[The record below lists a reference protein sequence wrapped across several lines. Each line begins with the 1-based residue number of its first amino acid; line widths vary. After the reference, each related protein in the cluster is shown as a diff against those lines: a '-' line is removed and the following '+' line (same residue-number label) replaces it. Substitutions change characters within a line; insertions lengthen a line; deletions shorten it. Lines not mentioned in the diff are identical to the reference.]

1 MLFLFVLQL
10 GYFKAK
16 HLFFIFDLVT
26 QYLDVEFI
34 LRKYFHQNT
43 HKDLQSISKPTRL
56 HQRQVISEFLDYK
69 FFESSFLSTA
79 IEQAAL
85 FAKRHNH
92 SVYLFRSLLHYFHNN
107 KIIIPA
113 YSFLQRQIIS
123 KVMKTEQKRLEQV
136 ISQYLSLEEQI
147 LLDSLLE
154 KPNDGMY
161 LFTQLRWIFQM
172 KTLNIMDNLL
182 KTIPLLECSN

>member
-1 MLFLFVLQL
+1 
-10 GYFKAK
+10 
-16 HLFFIFDLVT
+16 
-26 QYLDVEFI
+26 
-34 LRKYFHQNT
+34 
-43 HKDLQSISKPTRL
+43 
-56 HQRQVISEFLDYK
+56 VISEFLDYK

-161 LFTQLRWIFQM
+161 LFTQLQKEPRSFKYHQIRTQ
-172 KTLNIMDNLL
+172 L
-182 KTIPLLECSN
+182 KYANQLKPIYKIVLRLYSSLSFYQ